1 MKQFVIRNEHFPLN
15 VNQYQLAAT
24 EFNEK
29 FKKKTYKRIQSA
41 KMFIVGKKKKFE
53 EENTKNNKEK
63 LNNGGE
69 GEY

>member
-1 MKQFVIRNEHFPLN
+1 ME
-15 VNQYQLAAT
+15 
-24 EFNEK
+24 
-29 FKKKTYKRIQSA
+29 SS
-41 KMFIVGKKKKFE
+41 KMFIVGKKRFE